1 MTQAGGPAAINGFLY
16 QIIHHLGW
24 LADVTLTGTLDGQ
37 EIKDVCL
44 VLEPRSG
51 GDARAEASGT
61 YLVEQYKTR
70 EGGTWSIADL
80 QSVLCDL
87 RKAVP
92 DSRPNN
98 ACYRFVTN
106 GRAGRLET
114 FSAFLADLK
123 LAAEPDELDNTNKR
137 KFGDNLVVTNQE
149 FLDHIIATTRSGAP
163 QSTDQERAVVFHLL
177 FHFEM
182 EFGASGSARAEA
194 VERLLR
200 RYAPDL
206 GDESKV
212 REQLVGVLVERL
224 SKGETWLDAVAVN
237 DLFRHVGLNPERLR
251 SLAELAETMSALTHR
266 RFARLKYQPDRDVR
280 GMPEWPPGKPVLLI
294 AGESGTGKTWRLGR
308 LLEACRQERQIATF
322 VSAAATR
329 EDLLAQASRDVW
341 QSGLGE
347 TSEKTLLGV
356 SHFLR
361 ELAPDASTPRLV
373 VALDDV
379 QDIDL
384 ARDLVRQDW
393 MDWGMRLALTVPRA
407 VARSLAMTDGDAI
420 HVHSVDDFSVDE
432 LDALLK
438 QRGRRWADLPS
449 DLKKLLRSPILAGL
463 FVELPY
469 VSFQSAPRSEYE
481 IFQRF
486 WERIAAKGRAGD
498 EGIVIALAAHMREGK
513 PYPLPRPLWQEIG
526 LTDEGA
532 LLRLEAAGWLR
543 STEMGEIAFAHDRLL
558 NWAIAKSLVWQFQSK
573 HLSLDGLAS
582 ILGRETGEQAW
593 YLSQRLGYVPLDTL
607 WSLAA
612 DEANTEMLGQLVAR
626 LEGCQQ
632 FGSYGEDLYVHLLP
646 TLGQRVVP
654 LLLERLNAISTG
666 SGDDYRVGL
675 IGKAFANLASQEN
688 VDLEKAIDSL
698 LNAPSRNQQKVAIAA
713 LTAAPNARHLDRL
726 WELHQQRVDALED
739 QTDGSRFGD
748 YHASFAAL
756 RAGVAVAPGWLRE
769 RILAADAEKE
779 RVSELGY
786 LLNGLE
792 HLDASAIWR
801 VARDTLMAKVS
812 PNKPRSLLYCIAR
825 FSDHQKLDFVIEH
838 LSRREDFASAAA
850 LAALTVLDPLE
861 AVNRLVEIEDSDRYV
876 TRNHWLPALLQAHS
890 QLTRHR
896 ILELAEAD
904 PKGRR
909 IIETLFWERPDEM
922 DEPMLGFVLR
932 ALAKELND
940 RLDETV
946 AGDPNWLY
954 HPLDFLGR
962 IAHPE
967 LLAILQNE
975 AGRDLERMIVAV
987 ACSCLRTNSNYRDDI
1002 RENARRVLILIGGEG
1017 ITTLIK
1023 RELESEHY
1031 WVRHGGLKCA
1041 YIRADDGIIDRLAAI
1056 ARRPVPRD
1064 AGGKPE
1070 SHPYLEF
1077 HQAITALA
1085 ALGPDSVLVDT
1096 LWQTGMPEVPIN
1108 LSELRDH
1115 RGPLPKALTD
1125 QARQTL
1131 QSDGAADN
1139 SLLIALVIAELS
1151 GDTAL
1156 IPLVLSVLG
1165 RADPESRVARFACI
1179 AARQLGAR
1187 SDEFAR
1193 LALGVAQSKEN
1204 AGWGLNALLT
1214 LGIRGLEFLG
1224 NWLQTR
1230 KATVHPDHEVSV
1242 IRALY
1247 DDPTTRKLAVDVS
1260 VDRCLR
1266 GGFLFDLPYDIAAE
1280 ADVPALREQIHDKA
1294 FASRSSAITAPLR
1307 AIDGLAKFDATR
1319 AVEAIELGLQSHHR
1333 IERQLCGLLVRIAPE
1348 AAAAKLIAASVSIE
1362 RDSLRRAA
1370 GQALRRLDP
1379 EIVSALLVQRMSGS
1393 ASERK
1398 AAAELA
1404 GWLSIPRITEALGQ
1418 LADHDSA
1425 TEVRHAALAALDL
1438 HRREANIRALLAAF
1452 PAAAPERR
1460 WSLLVAILGVA
1471 DPYLLTD
1478 REDPF
1483 WLGRIL
1489 SADVRAVFEHYANSV
1504 LSQCKQKGD

>member
-1 MTQAGGPAAINGFLY
+1 MSQPGGPAAINGFLY

-24 LADVTLTGTLDGQ
+24 LANVTLGKLDGQ
-37 EIKDVCL
+37 EIKDACL

-70 EGGTWSIADL
+70 ESGTWSILDL
-80 QSVLCDL
+80 QLVLCDL

-92 DSRPNN
+92 SSRPNN
-98 ACYRFVTN
+98 ARYRFVTD

-114 FSAFLADLK
+114 FFAFLADLK
-123 LAAEPDELDNTNKR
+123 SAAGPDELDNTNKR
-137 KFGDNLVVTNQE
+137 KFGDNLTVTNQE
-149 FLDHIIATTRSGAP
+149 FLDHIIATTRSGTP

-177 FHFEM
+177 CHFEM
-182 EFGASGSARAEA
+182 EFGASGSARTAA

-206 GDESKV
+206 GDESKI

-224 SKGETWLDAVAVN
+224 SKGETRLDTVAVN

-251 SLAELAETMSALTHR
+251 SLAELAETMSALIHR

-280 GMPEWPPGKPVLLI
+280 GAPEWPPGKPVLLI
-294 AGESGTGKTWRLGR
+294 AGESGTGKTWQLGR
-308 LLEACRQERQIATF
+308 LLEACTQERQIATF
-322 VSAAATR
+322 VSAATTR

-347 TSEKTLLGV
+347 TSDKSLVGV

-361 ELAPDASTPRLV
+361 ELAPDASNPRLIV
-373 VALDDV
+373 TLDDV

-432 LDALLK
+432 LDAVLK
-438 QRGRRWADLPS
+438 QKGRRWADLPS

-463 FVELPY
+463 FLELPY
-469 VSFQSAPRSEYE
+469 FSFQTAPRSEYE
-481 IFQRF
+481 IFERF
-486 WERIAAKGRAGD
+486 WERIAAKCRTGD

-513 PYPLPRPLWQEIG
+513 PYPLPRPMWQEIG

-532 LLRLEAAGWLR
+532 LSRLEAAGWLR
-543 STEMGEIAFAHDRLL
+543 STEIGEIAFAHDRLL

-573 HLSLDGLAS
+573 HLSLDGLATF
-582 ILGRETGEQAW
+582 LGGETGEQAW
-593 YLSQRLGYVPLDTL
+593 YVSQRLGYVPMDTL

-612 DEANTEMLGQLVAR
+612 DETNTELLGQLVTR
-626 LEGCQQ
+626 LEACHQ
-632 FGSYGEDLYVHLLP
+632 FGSYGEDLYVQLLP
-646 TLGQRVVP
+646 TLGQRAVP
-654 LLLERLNAISTG
+654 VLLERLNAMSIG
-666 SGDDYRVGL
+666 SDDDYRVGL
-675 IGKAFANLASQEN
+675 IGKAFANLARQEN
-688 VDLEKAIDSL
+688 VDLEKAIDYL
-698 LNAPSRNQQKVAIAA
+698 LKAPSRNHQRVAIAA
-713 LTAAPNARHLDRL
+713 LTAAPDARHLDRL

-739 QTDGSRFGD
+739 QTDGSRFSD

-769 RILAADAEKE
+769 CILAADAEKD

-792 HLDASAIWR
+792 HPDAPAIWQM
-801 VARDTLMAKVS
+801 ARDTLMAKVS

-825 FSDHQKLDFVIEH
+825 FSDHEKLDFVIEH
-838 LSRREDFASAAA
+838 LLRREDFASAAA
-850 LAALTVLDPLE
+850 LAALTVLDPL
-861 AVNRLVEIEDSDRYV
+861 AAINRLVEVEDFDRYA
-876 TRNHWLPALLQAHS
+876 TRNHWLPALLRAHP
-890 QLTRHR
+890 QLARQR
-896 ILELAEAD
+896 ILDLAKAD

-909 IIETLFWERPDEM
+909 IIESLFWERPDEM
-922 DEPMLGFVLR
+922 DEPMLSFMLR
-932 ALAKELND
+932 ALEKELHD

-962 IAHPE
+962 IAHSE

-987 ACSCLRTNSNYRDDI
+987 ACSCLHTNSNYRNDI

-1031 WVRHGGLKCA
+1031 WVRHGGLRWA
-1041 YIRADDGIIDRLAAI
+1041 FIRSDDGIIDRLAAI

-1064 AGGKPE
+1064 AIGKTE
-1070 SHPYLEF
+1070 SYPYLEF

-1085 ALGPDSVLVDT
+1085 AIGPDSVLVDT
-1096 LWQTGMPEVPIN
+1096 LWEAGMPELPIN
-1108 LSELRDH
+1108 LSQLRDY

-1125 QARQTL
+1125 QARRTL
-1131 QSDGAADN
+1131 ESDAPTEN

-1151 GDTAL
+1151 ADTAF

-1179 AARQLGAR
+1179 AARQLGDR
-1187 SDEFAR
+1187 SYEFAR
-1193 LALGVAQSKEN
+1193 LALGVAQTKEN
-1204 AGWGLNALLT
+1204 AAWGLNALAT
-1214 LGIRGLEFLG
+1214 LGTRGLEFLG
-1224 NWLQTR
+1224 NWLQSR
-1230 KATVHPDHEVSV
+1230 KASTHPDHDVSV
-1242 IRALY
+1242 IRTLY
-1247 DDPTTRKLAVDVS
+1247 DDPTTRKLGIDAA

-1266 GGFLFDLPYDIAAE
+1266 GGFLFDAPYDIAAE
-1280 ADVPALREQIHDKA
+1280 ADIPALREQIHDKA
-1294 FASRSSAITAPLR
+1294 FAARSFVVTAPLH
-1307 AIDGLAKFDATR
+1307 AIKGLAKFDAMR
-1319 AVEAIELGLQSHHR
+1319 AVEAIALGLQSHQK
-1333 IERQLCGLLVRIAPE
+1333 IERQLCQLLVRITPKTAGEKLIE
-1348 AAAAKLIAASVSIE
+1348 AASSIE
-1362 RDSLRRAA
+1362 RQSLRRAV
-1370 GQALRRLDP
+1370 GRGLRRLDP
-1379 EIVSALLVQRMSGS
+1379 EIVSRLLIERMTGS

-1398 AAAELA
+1398 TATELA
-1404 GWLSIPRITEALGQ
+1404 GWIPFPSITEALSH
-1418 LADHDSA
+1418 LAAHDSV
-1425 TEVRHAALAALDL
+1425 TEVRYAALAALDL
-1438 HRREANIRALLAAF
+1438 HRRENNIRALFAAF
-1452 PAAAPERR
+1452 PSATPARR
-1460 WSLLVAILGVA
+1460 WSLLVTILEVA

-1478 REDPF
+1478 AEDPL

-1489 SADVRAVFEHYANSV
+1489 SDDVPAVFEHYANSV
-1504 LSQCKQKGD
+1504 LSQRKQKGD